1 MLPTSPRYLDDARV
15 HAWPPCPALL
25 SHASGRLSRCAP
37 LSPRVTLA
45 ILLATGCGG
54 GTNSGTESSP
64 DHPWTLDGPEVRIGS
79 LDDPDYLFGLV
90 GSVVPGPDG
99 LVYSLHPRDA
109 VVRRW
114 TANGTPAGTIGR
126 RGEGPGEFTQPGRMG
141 FFGDSLWVMDSG
153 LNRASYFDLAG
164 QFVGSVSPDVSLVGP
179 NGRAVRPSYPLRD
192 GTFVAR
198 PGAGSLQIATGELTE
213 NPLMRVDAEGNALGT
228 IWLEPYKPLDLLALL
243 DERGRGGM
251 FSVQAF
257 RDAPLRAPLEQGL
270 LVVDRAAWTGSGPA
284 TIAVTG
290 IDLAGDTMFAR
301 SFPYAPAPLPSDR
314 VDSVVRATTARLRNY
329 SEGDIRAA
337 TYRPSHLPPVG
348 GIMTGRDGTIWLRH
362 FDPTRSEGG
371 EEVYEW
377 WVLDS
382 EGHPLARAVT
392 PARLRIRTILSDI
405 VWGVE
410 RDELDVE
417 HIVRYRLVKG
427 D

>member
-1 MLPTSPRYLDDARV
+1 MLPASPRYLDNSLV
-15 HAWPPCPALL
+15 HHSPSRPALL
-25 SHASGRLSRCAP
+25 SHASCGLSRPAP
-37 LSPRVTLA
+37 LSPGVILA

-54 GTNSGTESSP
+54 GADSGTESSP

-114 TANGTPAGTIGR
+114 TADGTPAGTIGR

-141 FFGDSLWVMDSG
+141 FFGDSLWVMDSR

-164 QFVGSVSPDVSLVGP
+164 EFLGSASPDISLAGP

-228 IWLEPYKPLDLLALL
+228 IWLQPFKPLDLLALL

-251 FSVQAF
+251 FSIQAF
-257 RDAPLRAPLEQGL
+257 PDHPLSAPREAGL

-284 TIAVTG
+284 TIGVTG
-290 IDLAGDTMFAR
+290 IDWAGDTLFSR
-301 SFPYAPAPLPSDR
+301 SSPYAPVPLASER
-314 VDSVVRATTARLRNY
+314 VDSIVRATTERLRNY
-329 SEGDIRAA
+329 SEGDVRAA
-337 TYRPSHLPPVG
+337 TYRPSHVPPVG
-348 GIMTGRDGTIWLRH
+348 GIVAGRDGTIWLRH
-362 FDPTRSEGG
+362 FDPARSEGG
-371 EEVYEW
+371 EQVYEW
-377 WVLDS
+377 WVMDA

-392 PARLRIRTILSDI
+392 PARLRLRTILSDV

-417 HIVRYRLVKG
+417 YIVRYRLEKG